1 MKKNNSERFNLV
13 YFRKPTSKKFLKM
26 QKKFIEEGQ
35 QTTLGIMIIQI
46 IGVFYLGISQ
56 KILME
61 NVRWTSVAVR
71 AEML

>member
-1 MKKNNSERFNLV
+1 MKKNNLERFNLV
-13 YFRKPTSKKFLKM
+13 NFRKRTLNKFVKT
-26 QKKFIEEGQ
+26 QKKFIEEGR
-35 QTTLGIMIIQI
+35 QTTLSIMIIQI

-71 AEML
+71 VEIL